1 MPRIVDMSIQL
12 NLQSQD
18 MNSKFSVSF
27 ATQLAEIRQA
37 QALRYQIFSAE
48 MGAQLKSTIPNYD
61 IDYFDSYCHH
71 LVVHEKKSQRVVGY
85 TRILTSEQAK
95 LAGRFYSES
104 EFDLSQIFKLS
115 GCFMEIGRTCVH
127 PDYRKGAIMGLLWS
141 GLAHFMVTNHFEY
154 LIGCASIPMRDDSY
168 NIVFT
173 KLQEHYSTSHD
184 LRVIPK
190 VPLQKAKTNVHSP
203 LPIPS
208 LLRAYLRLGAQI
220 AGEPCWDPNFKV
232 ADVFILLSI
241 NNLQQRYLKHFINRA
256 QVIHEIAA

>member
-1 MPRIVDMSIQL
+1 MLKILDMSIQL
-12 NLQSQD
+12 NLQPQD
-18 MNSKFSVSF
+18 MNSKFLVSF
-27 ATQLAEIRQA
+27 ATQLSEIRQA

-48 MGAQLKSTIPNYD
+48 MGAQIKTIIPNYD

-71 LVVHEKKSQRVVGY
+71 LVVHEKKSQKIVGY

-95 LAGRFYSES
+95 LAGHFYSES
-104 EFDLSQIFKLS
+104 EFDLSQIFQLS
-115 GCFMEIGRTCVH
+115 GRLMEIGRTCVH
-127 PDYRKGAIMGLLWS
+127 PDYRKGVIMGLLWS
-141 GLAHFMVTNHFEY
+141 GLAHFMVANHFEY
-154 LIGCASIPMRDDSY
+154 LMGCASIPMREDKY
-168 NIVFT
+168 NILFT

-190 VPLQKAKTNVHSP
+190 IPLQPVKENFHSP
-203 LPIPS
+203 LPIPA
-208 LLRAYLRLGAQI
+208 LLKAYLRLGAQI

>member
-1 MPRIVDMSIQL
+1 MNMQL
-12 NLQSQD
+12 NLLTPD
-18 MNSKFSVSF
+18 INSRFYVSF
-27 ATQLAEIRQA
+27 ATQLTEIRQA
-37 QALRYQIFSAE
+37 QALRYQIFSEE
-48 MGAQLKSTIPNYD
+48 MGAQIKTIISTYD
-61 IDYFDSYCHH
+61 IDYFDPYCHH
-71 LVVHEKKSQRVVGY
+71 LVVYEKESHRIVGY

-95 LAGRFYSES
+95 VAGGFYSES

-115 GCFMEIGRTCVH
+115 GCLMEIGRTCVH

-141 GLAHFMVTNHFEY
+141 GLARFMVANRVEY
-154 LIGCASIPMRDDSY
+154 LMGCASIPMRDNNY
-168 NIVFT
+168 NILFS

-190 VPLQKAKTNVHSP
+190 LPLQKEKENVHSS

-208 LLRAYLRLGAQI
+208 LLRAYLRLCAQI

-256 QVIHEIAA
+256 QVVHEIAA

>member
-1 MPRIVDMSIQL
+1 MPRILDMSIQL
-12 NLQSQD
+12 NLLPSD

-27 ATQLAEIRQA
+27 ATQLTEIRQA

-48 MGAQLKSTIPNYD
+48 MGAQIKTIIPNYD

-71 LVVHEKKSQRVVGY
+71 LVVQEKKSQQIVGY
-85 TRILTSEQAK
+85 TRILTSDQAK

-115 GCFMEIGRTCVH
+115 GSLMEIGRTCVH

-141 GLAHFMVTNHFEY
+141 GLARFMTANRFEY
-154 LIGCASIPMRDDSY
+154 LMGCASIPMRDHNY
-168 NIVFT
+168 NILFT

-184 LRVIPK
+184 LRVVPK
-190 VPLQKAKTNVHSP
+190 MPLQKVKENLPSS
-203 LPIPS
+203 LPIPA
-208 LLRAYLRLGAQI
+208 LLKAYLRLGAQI

>member
-1 MPRIVDMSIQL
+1 MSIQL
-12 NLQSQD
+12 NLLTPD
-18 MNSKFSVSF
+18 LNSKFYVEF
-27 ATQLAEIRQA
+27 ATQLTEIRQA
-37 QALRYQIFSAE
+37 QALRYRIFSEE
-48 MGAQLKSTIPNYD
+48 MGAQIKTIIPTYD
-61 IDYFDSYCHH
+61 IDYFDPYCHH
-71 LVVHEKKSQRVVGY
+71 LVVYEKKSYKIVGY

-95 LAGRFYSES
+95 FAGGFYSES

-115 GCFMEIGRTCVH
+115 GSLIEIGRTCVH

-141 GLAHFMVTNHFEY
+141 GLVRFMVANGFEY
-154 LIGCASIPMRDDSY
+154 LMGCASIPMQNNKY
-168 NIVFT
+168 HILFT
-173 KLQEHYSTSHD
+173 KLQEHYSTADD

-190 VPLQKAKTNVHSP
+190 IPLQPEKENVYSP
-203 LPIPS
+203 LPIPA